1 MQPRVKNLING
12 KFVDS
17 KTDRW
22 IPLCDPATNKVIAEV
37 PQSTQ
42 AEMDAA
48 ADSAAEAFKTWKET
62 PVQQRARIYMKYAQ
76 AIRDNTEKIAASI
89 TAEQGKTLADAR
101 GDVFRGLEVVEHSCS
116 VPALMLGETAE
127 NLSTN
132 IDTYTYRQPLGVSA
146 GICPFNFP
154 AMIP

>member
-1 MQPRVKNLING
+1 MKNLING
-12 KFVDS
+12 EFVDS
-17 KTDRW
+17 KTADW
-22 IPLCDPATNKVIAEV
+22 IPVHDPATNKVVCMV
-37 PQSTQ
+37 PKTTQ
-42 AEMDAA
+42 AEMTAATDAA
-48 ADSAAEAFKTWKET
+48 QEAFKKWRAT
-62 PVQQRARIYMKYAQ
+62 PVQQRARVYMKYAQ
-76 AIRDNTEKIAASI
+76 SIRDNTERIAASI
-89 TAEQGKTLADAR
+89 TQEQGKTLADAR

-132 IDTYTYRQPLGVSA
+132 VDTYTYRQPLGVSA